1 MKEKKYYTKTIT
13 ITLRNTDFK
22 TITRSKSVD
31 DYLDDYNDIF
41 EIVTELVESNYNN
54 EQLRL
59 LGVGVSNL
67 IEENNI
73 PKEYNLF
80 TISDK
85 DTKDYVLKNLMKEY
99 QQKYGEKALYFKK

>member
-1 MKEKKYYTKTIT
+1 M
-13 ITLRNTDFK
+13 
-22 TITRSKSVD
+22 
-31 DYLDDYNDIF
+31 
-41 EIVTELVESNYNN
+41 
-54 EQLRL
+54 
-59 LGVGVSNL
+59 

>member
-1 MKEKKYYTKTIT
+1 MFF
-13 ITLRNTDFK
+13 RSDFK